1 MRLLS
6 WIAPGRSKFKL
17 TLFNVYFA
25 SHHVR
30 SGGLGTRSPS
40 MKGTFESGDNREEK
54 KKKTQAQ
61 SNYGG
66 RWSLWAARGSRA
78 SRGVGDGQGMR
89 GSSLKSKLM
98 KSAKGS

>member
-30 SGGLGTRSPS
+30 SEGLGTRSPS

-54 KKKTQAQ
+54 KKNPRHNLIMVA
-61 SNYGG
+61 GG
-66 RWSLWAARGSRA
+66 ASGQQGGPGPQGGWEMDRG
-78 SRGVGDGQGMR
+78 
-89 GSSLKSKLM
+89 
-98 KSAKGS
+98 

>member
-54 KKKTQAQ
+54 KKKKPRHNLIMVA
-61 SNYGG
+61 GG
-66 RWSLWAARGSRA
+66 ASGLQGGPGPQEGWEMDRG
-78 SRGVGDGQGMR
+78 
-89 GSSLKSKLM
+89 
-98 KSAKGS
+98 